1 MTEPRDEATSP
12 PDALPPSEPDAIREA
27 REYGIDIGLMN
38 SLLDLPVIE
47 RLRRNDADVRLD
59 RQLRLSLETLVPIP
73 GAPPMMHESND
84 MDVLLLALDQV
95 DEQVRKPPQ

>member
-59 RQLRLSLETLVPIP
+59 RQLRRAIRSRDP
-73 GAPPMMHESND
+73 
-84 MDVLLLALDQV
+84 
-95 DEQVRKPPQ
+95 